1 MKYAWFSFT
10 FANFTLTTSNLHN
23 IYIYLHNLLAS
34 VLPSFFSQTW
44 NSLCLDMNQLKII
57 NTTLVEIFHHF
68 FSCDTFYSRY
78 WSFTPPNPPGNF
90 FSLRQEKLILKSKCQ
105 FSDLTPTHLRRI
117 ETILL

>member
-1 MKYAWFSFT
+1 MKYAWLSFT

-68 FSCDTFYSRY
+68 FHA
-78 WSFTPPNPPGNF
+78 TPFIPGNGLSLHPTHQEIF

>member
-1 MKYAWFSFT
+1 MKYAWLSFT

-68 FSCDTFYSRY
+68 FHATPFIPDNGLSLHPTHQEIF
-78 WSFTPPNPPGNF
+78 FTPPRKIDPKVKM
-90 FSLRQEKLILKSKCQ
+90 SIL
-105 FSDLTPTHLRRI
+105 
-117 ETILL
+117 